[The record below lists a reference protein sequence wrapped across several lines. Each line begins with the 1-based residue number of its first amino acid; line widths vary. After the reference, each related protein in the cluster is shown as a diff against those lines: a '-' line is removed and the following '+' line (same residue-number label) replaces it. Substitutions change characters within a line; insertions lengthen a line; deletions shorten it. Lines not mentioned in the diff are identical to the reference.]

1 MKKNFRFFDNRQ
13 KYLLFVTTTNEKN
26 KIADALKPIVQKLKP
41 KFPALKIFDA
51 GMGDGS
57 LLMSVMRQC
66 HQKMPQIPLLVST
79 KEISMED
86 VRLGLE
92 KLPDRFIE
100 HKNTVF
106 VISNLNYVES
116 TALKSNDKKKQKKMN
131 WKIVKLK
138 GNSSL
143 DFSNQLRKLNQ
154 EFLSKK
160 WQIER
165 NPKNGNP
172 TYKEPSVIVIYRK
185 DQEFS
190 LKNVIP
196 KKNNGKN
203 SYDLIIASQPYRSR
217 ISAEKKV
224 KYVIDPMIKSLDKK
238 GKLVVVHACGNDPGN
253 KIIKKI
259 WPKEN
264 PFPSLHNSIIKYIK
278 NNTDNEILKK
288 LKFNKKQTIK
298 YVLRALPNEISGGIA
313 TSLIFSAWNAAVYV
327 NQISDEQIMSAERKK
342 YYQKV
347 LILLAGPLANFFL
360 AIILLTGLNI
370 YGNTAI
376 SSLVGFAFGLLLRVP
391 LSQPLSITNCAIS
404 CSILA

>member
-66 HQKMPQIPLLVST
+66 HQKMPHIPLLVST

-92 KLPDRFIE
+92 KLPDRFVE

-116 TALKSNDKKKQKKMN
+116 TALKSNDKNKQKKMN

-154 EFLSKK
+154 EFLNKK

-203 SYDLIIASQPYRSR
+203 NYDLIIASQPYRSR
-217 ISAEKKV
+217 ISA
-224 KYVIDPMIKSLDKK
+224 
-238 GKLVVVHACGNDPGN
+238 
-253 KIIKKI
+253 
-259 WPKEN
+259 
-264 PFPSLHNSIIKYIK
+264 
-278 NNTDNEILKK
+278 
-288 LKFNKKQTIK
+288 
-298 YVLRALPNEISGGIA
+298 
-313 TSLIFSAWNAAVYV
+313 
-327 NQISDEQIMSAERKK
+327 
-342 YYQKV
+342 
-347 LILLAGPLANFFL
+347 
-360 AIILLTGLNI
+360 
-370 YGNTAI
+370 
-376 SSLVGFAFGLLLRVP
+376 
-391 LSQPLSITNCAIS
+391 
-404 CSILA
+404 

>member
-26 KIADALKPIVQKLKP
+26 KIADALKPIIRNLKP
-41 KFPALKIFDA
+41 KYPALKVFDA

-57 LLMSVMRQC
+57 LLMSIMRQC
-66 HQKMPQIPLLVST
+66 HQKMPHIPMLIST
-79 KEISMED
+79 KEISLED

-92 KLPDRFIE
+92 KLPDRFVE

-116 TALKSNDKKKQKKMN
+116 TSLKSNNKIKQKKLN

-143 DFSNQLRKLNQ
+143 DFSDQLRKLNQ
-154 EFLSKK
+154 GFLSKK

-165 NPKNGNP
+165 NPINGNP

-190 LKNVIP
+190 LKNIIP

-203 SYDLIIASQPYRSR
+203 NFDLIIASQPYRSR
-217 ISAEKKV
+217 ISVEKKV
-224 KYVIDPMIKSLDKK
+224 RYVIDPMIKSLNKK
-238 GKLVVVHACGNDPGN
+238 GKLAVIHACGNDPGN
-253 KIIKKI
+253 QIIKKI
-259 WPKEN
+259 WPKEK
-264 PFPSLHNSIIKYIK
+264 PFPSLYRSILRYIRK
-278 NNTDNEILKK
+278 NTDKNLLKN
-288 LKFNKKQTIK
+288 LKFNKKTNIR

-313 TSLIFSAWNAAVYV
+313 TSLIFSAWNAAIYV
-327 NQISDEQIMSAERKK
+327 NQISDKQILSAEKKKNYKKIFKQIVNKNKGLYFNNELFVIERK
-342 YYQKV
+342 
-347 LILLAGPLANFFL
+347 
-360 AIILLTGLNI
+360 
-370 YGNTAI
+370 
-376 SSLVGFAFGLLLRVP
+376 
-391 LSQPLSITNCAIS
+391 
-404 CSILA
+404 

>member
-26 KIADALKPIVQKLKP
+26 KIADALKPIVQNLKP

-57 LLMSVMRQC
+57 LLMNVMRQC
-66 HQKMPQIPLLVST
+66 HQKLPHIPQLVST

-92 KLPDRFIE
+92 KLPDRFVE

-116 TALKSNDKKKQKKMN
+116 TSLKSNNKLKQEKMN
-131 WKIVKLK
+131 WKVVKLK

-143 DFSNQLRKLNQ
+143 DFSTQLRKLNQ
-154 EFLSKK
+154 GFLNKK

-165 NPKNGNP
+165 NPINGNP

-190 LKNVIP
+190 LKNIIP

-203 SYDLIIASQPYRSR
+203 YYNLIIASQPYRSR

-238 GKLVVVHACGNDPGN
+238 GKLVVIHASGKDPAN

-259 WPKEN
+259 WPKEK
-264 PFPSLHNSIIKYIK
+264 PFPTLYNSILKYIK
-278 NNTDNEILKK
+278 KNTEKELLKN
-288 LKFNKKQTIK
+288 LKFRKKQNVK
-298 YVLRALPNEISGGIA
+298 YVLRALPNEISGGIS

-327 NQISDEQIMSAERKK
+327 NQISDEQIMNAERKK
-342 YYQKV
+342 NYQNIVKQIV
-347 LILLAGPLANFFL
+347 NKNK
-360 AIILLTGLNI
+360 GLYFNNELFVI
-370 YGNTAI
+370 EKK
-376 SSLVGFAFGLLLRVP
+376 
-391 LSQPLSITNCAIS
+391 
-404 CSILA
+404 

>member
-26 KIADALKPIVQKLKP
+26 KIADGLKPIIQKLKP
-41 KFPALKIFDA
+41 KFPALKVFDA

-66 HQKMPQIPLLVST
+66 HQKMPQIPLFVST

-92 KLPDRFIE
+92 KLPDRFVE

-116 TALKSNDKKKQKKMN
+116 TSLKSNNKLKQKKMN
-131 WKIVKLK
+131 WKVVKLK

-154 EFLSKK
+154 EFLVKK

-172 TYKEPSVIVIYRK
+172 TYKEPSVIIIYRK
-185 DQEFS
+185 DQEFT
-190 LKNVIP
+190 LRNIIP

-203 SYDLIIASQPYRSR
+203 NYNLIIASQPYRSR

-238 GKLVVVHACGNDPGN
+238 GKLVVVHASGKDPGN
-253 KIIKKI
+253 KIIKRI
-259 WPKEN
+259 WPKEK
-264 PFPSLHNSIIKYIK
+264 PFPSLYKSILKYIK
-278 NNTDNEILKK
+278 KNTDKEILKN
-288 LKFNKKQTIK
+288 LKFNKKKTIR
-298 YVLRALPNEISGGIA
+298 YVLRALPNEISGGIG

-327 NQISDEQIMSAERKK
+327 NQISDEQIMNAERKK
-342 YYQKV
+342 NYQKIV
-347 LILLAGPLANFFL
+347 KDIVNKNK
-360 AIILLTGLNI
+360 GLYFNNELFVI
-370 YGNTAI
+370 E
-376 SSLVGFAFGLLLRVP
+376 RK
-391 LSQPLSITNCAIS
+391 
-404 CSILA
+404 

>member
-66 HQKMPQIPLLVST
+66 HQKMPHIPLLVST

-92 KLPDRFIE
+92 KLPDRFVE

-116 TALKSNDKKKQKKMN
+116 TALKSNDKNKQKKMN

-154 EFLSKK
+154 EFL
-160 WQIER
+160 
-165 NPKNGNP
+165 N
-172 TYKEPSVIVIYRK
+172 
-185 DQEFS
+185 
-190 LKNVIP
+190 
-196 KKNNGKN
+196 
-203 SYDLIIASQPYRSR
+203 
-217 ISAEKKV
+217 
-224 KYVIDPMIKSLDKK
+224 KK
-238 GKLVVVHACGNDPGN
+238 G
-253 KIIKKI
+253 
-259 WPKEN
+259 
-264 PFPSLHNSIIKYIK
+264 
-278 NNTDNEILKK
+278 
-288 LKFNKKQTIK
+288 
-298 YVLRALPNEISGGIA
+298 
-313 TSLIFSAWNAAVYV
+313 
-327 NQISDEQIMSAERKK
+327 
-342 YYQKV
+342 
-347 LILLAGPLANFFL
+347 L
-360 AIILLTGLNI
+360 AIILGGDDVSLKFVGTIQAKAYGIKDEIDINYTINSVKGLI
-370 YGNTAI
+370 
-376 SSLVGFAFGLLLRVP
+376 R
-391 LSQPLSITNCAIS
+391 
-404 CSILA
+404 